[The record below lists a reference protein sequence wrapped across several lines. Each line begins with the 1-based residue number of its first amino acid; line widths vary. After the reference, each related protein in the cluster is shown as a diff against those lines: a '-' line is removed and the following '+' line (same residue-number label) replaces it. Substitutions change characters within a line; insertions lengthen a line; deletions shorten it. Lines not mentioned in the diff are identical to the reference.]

1 MFDESN
7 QLAIDFE
14 PLNTQSAPTM
24 NPQERF
30 DWLRQRIEAKEIIGF
45 RTKTTRYRLFIS
57 TDEHL
62 CFFKG
67 KSRTRGYQ
75 LQPQQCKGFVD
86 VLTVPP
92 KAGENYLTVAKY
104 RRYALKAQHTNAFIE
119 ACRNVPS
126 TREEW
131 EQGGCKSAYE
141 LDLTTGTGIDGKVI
155 SLSSIVKQY
164 PYEVQWFKHYWNAKQ
179 AHHSGRFRFRG
190 YDASFEIWETGG
202 KGSGLW
208 SACLSLEY
216 KDCGNGYY
224 YLLINDEHFIGYDI
238 D

>member
-1 MFDESN
+1 MFDETQ

-14 PLNTQSAPTM
+14 PLHVQPSSIMTA
-24 NPQERF
+24 QERF
-30 DWLRQRIEAKEIIGF
+30 DWLKQRIEAKEIIGF
-45 RTKTTRYRLFIS
+45 RTKSTRYRLFIS

-62 CFFKG
+62 CYFKG

-75 LQPQQCKGFVD
+75 LQPQQCTGFVD
-86 VLTVPP
+86 VLTMQP

-104 RRYALKAQHTNAFIE
+104 RRYALKAQHTNWFIE

-131 EQGGCKSAYE
+131 EQGGSKSVYE
-141 LDLTTGTGIDGKVI
+141 LNLTTGTGIDGKVI
-155 SLSSIVKQY
+155 SLSSIAKQY